1 MRQQNLYN
9 IHIQYATKFG
19 YRIGQEKKFVAEK
32 KIKSSFNLHLVRY
45 AQFRA
50 IRDTQ
55 ADKKIRMARDC
66 GCGLSTI
73 IEHMYEIYS
82 QVQKSIEIEK
92 ISVKKK
98 VRLGTPLPLP
108 PRAHTHTVRLSHMLS
123 KLHSIRKLII
133 QQHKEN
139 ESRFSGSECEKNR
152 IIGNK

>member
-1 MRQQNLYN
+1 MRQPNLYD

-19 YRIGQEKKFVAEK
+19 YRIGQDKKKFVAEK
-32 KIKSSFNLHLVRY
+32 KVKSSFNLHLVRY

-55 ADKKIRMARDC
+55 ADKKIRMARNC

-73 IEHMYEIYS
+73 IEHMYEICS

-98 VRLGTPLPLP
+98 
-108 PRAHTHTVRLSHMLS
+108 
-123 KLHSIRKLII
+123 
-133 QQHKEN
+133 
-139 ESRFSGSECEKNR
+139 
-152 IIGNK
+152 